1 MEVGPLRKNFLGSFL
16 ENRMVMGYY
25 ICHLLVLSYCSF
37 IERMTKTYTDG
48 RPSTTLALI
57 WLKHPCLEVFR
68 IF

>member
-1 MEVGPLRKNFLGSFL
+1 MGPLRKNFLGSFL

-25 ICHLLVLSYCSF
+25 ICHLLVLSYYSF

-57 WLKHPCLEVFR
+57 
-68 IF
+68 